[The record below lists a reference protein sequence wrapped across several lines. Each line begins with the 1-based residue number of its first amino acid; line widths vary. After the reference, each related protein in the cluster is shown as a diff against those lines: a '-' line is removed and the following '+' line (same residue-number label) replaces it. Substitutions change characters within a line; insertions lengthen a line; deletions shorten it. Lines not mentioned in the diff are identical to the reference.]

1 MLIEQFREEAAV
13 DIAVAGNYTLGK
25 WLDPQGKQRTFAC
38 RTARVSPF
46 RMLIEVP
53 VVGRVGGRIKSYFR
67 DFGHLEGVISDTAN
81 GAFLY
86 ELEMSETRREKFAS
100 KLAWLETTRNDP
112 SIPDVRAGARIIPV
126 NPHSTLI
133 LADGTTKPC
142 FVIDISVSGV
152 AVSADLQ
159 PECGMPLA
167 VGACVGR
174 VVRLFDDGFAVK
186 FAQPQNRDDLERVIT
201 RYAAAS

>member
-1 MLIEQFREEAAV
+1 VLIEQFREEAAV

-38 RTARVSPF
+38 RSTRVSPF
-46 RMLIEVP
+46 WMLIEVP
-53 VVGRVGGRIKSYFR
+53 VVGRVGNRIKSYFR
-67 DFGHLEGVISDTAN
+67 DFGHLEGVIGDTAN
-81 GAFLY
+81 SSFLY
-86 ELEMSETRREKFAS
+86 QLEMSDTRREKFAN

-112 SIPDVRAGARIIPV
+112 SIPDVREGARIIPV

-142 FVIDISVSGV
+142 FVIDMSVSGV
-152 AVSADLQ
+152 AVSADIQ

-186 FAQPQNRDDLERVIT
+186 FAHPQNRDDLERVIT
-201 RYAAAS
+201 RYATAS

>member
-38 RTARVSPF
+38 RSTRVSPF
-46 RMLIEVP
+46 WMLIEVP
-53 VVGRVGGRIKSYFR
+53 VVGRVGNRIKSHFR
-67 DFGHLEGVISDTAN
+67 DFGHLEGVIGDTAN
-81 GAFLY
+81 SSFLY
-86 ELEMSETRREKFAS
+86 QLEMSDTRREKFAN

-112 SIPDVRAGARIIPV
+112 SIPDVREGARIIPV

-142 FVIDISVSGV
+142 FVIDMSVSGV
-152 AVSADLQ
+152 AVSADIQ

-186 FAQPQNRDDLERVIT
+186 FAHPQNRDDLERVIT
-201 RYAAAS
+201 RYATAS